1 MGGMGT
7 EAKERKG
14 TLHLN
19 KEEALTILL
28 GDRRAFLETLFEVEN
43 KDRELVPFTLNDI
56 QSKMYEESSY
66 RDIYVKPGQVGAT
79 TFFVADFLADN
90 LTIDGTVSVI
100 ISYDEWVAKRQLLK
114 VKKFYAAL
122 KRRIPTL
129 PRLDHK
135 AAEQLSFEDTK
146 TGFYS
151 DFYIHSVQSESFG
164 RGDTIHNLLLD
175 EFAFWKAG
183 SHEKVMAGPVQRVP
197 LTTRSKVRIVSTANG
212 EGNPFH
218 EMYVASKEGKKVG
231 ANVYKAHFYPWWIH
245 SEYEMA
251 EDSVFCLPGDNTYP
265 LLGVQPDEMQLAM
278 LLSAAGYSDEIIHRK
293 LRWRR
298 YKQVEVMSLRRS
310 GESQFIFHQEYP
322 EDDESCF
329 CSAGDMAY
337 SVEMISEKARQ
348 CKGPEK
354 QVFVTDPETGTQA
367 VVDVWCSPEKKHGY
381 VLSIDPG
388 KGKTSE
394 SVAHVWRFIA
404 EDVNEKGVAIP
415 PRHIHCATLCGYYDE
430 DMMGRYC
437 KELGRLYN
445 EAVICPED
453 NLDLV
458 AHVKDYPCLYYREDV
473 TNGKVIQSIG
483 WNSNTSTKP
492 YMRTE
497 LSRNMQYMECYDRRF
512 WSQCR
517 NIRRDPE
524 SRTGLKVVGAD
535 DHHDCAA
542 IAIVCRNVQPV
553 ERGYAGEYGWKDSWG
568 QTK

>member
-1 MGGMGT
+1 M
-7 EAKERKG
+7 
-14 TLHLN
+14 N
-19 KEEALTILL
+19 KEEAMAVLL
-28 GDRRAFLETLFEVEN
+28 GDRKTFLETLFEVEN
-43 KDRELVPFTLNDI
+43 KDRETVPFKLNDI
-56 QSKMYEESSY
+56 QSRMEAESSY

-79 TFFVADFLADN
+79 TYFVADFLADN

-114 VKKFYAAL
+114 VKKFYNNL
-122 KRRIPTL
+122 KRIIPSI

-135 AAEQLSFEDTK
+135 AAEQLSFEDPK

-197 LTTRSKVRIVSTANG
+197 LTTRSKIRVLSTANG
-212 EGNPFH
+212 EDNPFH
-218 EMYVASKEGKKVG
+218 EMYKASKEGKRIG
-231 ANVYKAHFYPWWIH
+231 SNVYKAHFYPWWIH
-245 SEYEMA
+245 EEYEMG
-251 EDSVFCLPGDNTYP
+251 EDSAFCLPGDNVFP
-265 LLGVQPDEMQLAM
+265 LKNLQPDEMQLMM
-278 LLSAAGYSDEIIHRK
+278 LLQAAGFDVYKCHRK

-298 YKQVEVMSLRRS
+298 YKRVEVASLRRT
-310 GESQFIFHQEYP
+310 GETIFIFEQEYP

-337 SVEMISEKARQ
+337 SIEMISSKARE
-348 CKGPEK
+348 CKPP
-354 QVFVTDPETGTQA
+354 VSYLTVLDPKTGTQA
-367 VVDVWCSPEKKHGY
+367 NVDVWVLPEKKYGY
-381 VLSIDPG
+381 ILSIDPG

-394 SVAHVWRFIA
+394 SVAHVWRFVSESI
-404 EDVNEKGVAIP
+404 DKDGNQIP
-415 PRHIHCATLCGYYDE
+415 PRFIHCATLCGFYDE
-430 DMMGRYC
+430 DEMGQYC
-437 KELGRLYN
+437 KHLGRIYN

-473 TNGKVIQSIG
+473 TNNKVSFVIG
-483 WNSNTSTKP
+483 WQSNTSTKP

-497 LSRNMQYMECYDRRF
+497 LSRNMQYIECYDSRF

-524 SRTGLKVVGAD
+524 SRSGLKVVGAD
-535 DHHDCAA
+535 DHHDAAA
-542 IAIVCRNVQPV
+542 IAVVCRSAQPV
-553 ERGYAGEYGWKDSWG
+553 EKGYVGQAGWPDNWG
-568 QTK
+568 R